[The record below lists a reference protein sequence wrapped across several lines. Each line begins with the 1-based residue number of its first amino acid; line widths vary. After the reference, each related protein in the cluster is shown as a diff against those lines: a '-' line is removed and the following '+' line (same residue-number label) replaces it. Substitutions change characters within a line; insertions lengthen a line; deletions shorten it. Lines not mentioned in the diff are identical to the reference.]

1 MTPYLQ
7 AVHAQYGQ
15 EVIDWLE
22 ILRVDVGRMLPPDVE
37 QRMRIEGL
45 IKFKYRDAEAYLTRR
60 GRRAARM
67 IAEHK
72 ARPNQA
78 TSQERSDG

>member
-37 QRMRIEGL
+37 QRMRIEG
-45 IKFKYRDAEAYLTRR
+45 
-60 GRRAARM
+60 
-67 IAEHK
+67 
-72 ARPNQA
+72 
-78 TSQERSDG
+78 